1 MLSLDSVTG
10 QTQGEDALC
19 FKALC
24 CAWGERM
31 SLWEVEVHSVV
42 SVGGLGVALPS
53 ILCGDGGRGSCVW
66 RWGAFVH
73 LSGTSACLW
82 LQHEST
88 FGVLPCVGWVETA
101 WRLCGFLVQNGA
113 GNGA

>member
-1 MLSLDSVTG
+1 MCRY
-10 QTQGEDALC
+10 QGGKGGAIC
-19 FKALC
+19 VAVNVCGF
-24 CAWGERM
+24 
-31 SLWEVEVHSVV
+31 SVV

-53 ILCGDGGRGSCVW
+53 ILCGDDGRGSCVW